1 MCKNINFGIVVHVY
15 LKNVCSR
22 YGIAN
27 EYDCKSE
34 KYANKYM
41 CYANPSQEI
50 MTFEWLRL
58 RGKVLNLQEIS
69 LSEREILRKYASD
82 YILSRFLNQTFAF
95 QFAYLIN
102 CGHDIWRFIE
112 HGVFFDFI

>member
-1 MCKNINFGIVVHVY
+1 MQNINFGIAVQMY

-34 KYANKYM
+34 KCANEYM

-82 YILSRFLNQTFAF
+82 YIFHKYRGF
-95 QFAYLIN
+95 
-102 CGHDIWRFIE
+102 
-112 HGVFFDFI
+112 